1 MGVGGICVEGRAVEL
16 VPVMF
21 PVADMTAAPEAETPN
36 SSKLPE
42 LTKVKLPLL
51 AEPRRDLTVL
61 LRSSLTSVPVAK
73 RESVASAAVWVTAP
87 PASISINPQHVRV
100 IPAPSS
106 PPYALIAPPSA
117 ILPGADTLTSPPEPP
132 RPVGLPAGAV
142 PPFPPIA
149 DMEPMDPAPRRVTT
163 PPAPPSPPLLPM
175 PVALPPEPPSAM
187 MLPPTAT
194 DCPLLMINTLPADP
208 PEPP

>member
-1 MGVGGICVEGRAVEL
+1 MADGGISAGGGPARP

-21 PVADMTAAPEAETPN
+21 PAAEMTAAPEADTPIR
-36 SSKLPE
+36 SRLPE

-73 RESVASAAVWVTAP
+73 RKSVASAAVWVTAP

-106 PPYALIAPPSA
+106 PP
-117 ILPGADTLTSPPEPP
+117 
-132 RPVGLPAGAV
+132 
-142 PPFPPIA
+142 
-149 DMEPMDPAPRRVTT
+149 
-163 PPAPPSPPLLPM
+163 
-175 PVALPPEPPSAM
+175 
-187 MLPPTAT
+187 
-194 DCPLLMINTLPADP
+194 
-208 PEPP
+208 